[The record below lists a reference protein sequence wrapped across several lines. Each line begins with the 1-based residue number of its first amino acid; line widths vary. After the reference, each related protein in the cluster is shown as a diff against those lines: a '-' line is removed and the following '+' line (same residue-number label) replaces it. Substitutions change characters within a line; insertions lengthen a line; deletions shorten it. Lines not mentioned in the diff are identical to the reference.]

1 MSTSCRDGSP
11 RRRITWRRLTIV
23 WITVGV
29 LLASVSCTGR
39 PADRVENPTVISYA
53 GAASR
58 LSGLEPAE
66 VEEQLRDWTRTGL
79 ASHLELDTARLR
91 DAFYDTV
98 PVRDL
103 AFADLS
109 RQSTGPGR
117 ALFDG
122 RDVLHVLVPRGDPHE
137 ARTIGLLLDQHR
149 SDAGADPQQVQIHH
163 YQISSGTQTIGLTHE
178 KPAPTSEVRSAHG
191 FVTMRVDETKGLT
204 DFLAQTRH
212 LSWLEV
218 RGSEIWAGG
227 WNWPDVPGAPLDFED
242 VSVLQRG
249 YLQPASESRPGFSLD
264 PGPPTTRED
273 IAAVLPDLRP
283 ELADRLSTNNWKGSR
298 FGSAERFATAVD
310 TGLSDQLP
318 PALLAEL
325 GLPSD
330 RAQLWA
336 LSLLLAGKRAYSQAR
351 YEGQL
356 EGTEVGMTLFY
367 NDYMAKY
374 WVHGVGTGVP
384 TKAVGG
390 FIPNSDAMIPWS
402 HCSDA
407 GPQPE
412 SGRLWFGQ
420 NESGFAFDNDRVSIG
435 AQATRLF
442 ARSDG
447 EGGTEIE
454 RSFAFGR
461 GLRWWDQ
468 HYQAV
473 ADYEPQYQRLDQIM
487 RWSGALDW
495 LTSTTGV
502 TLPQLDDAAI
512 RSDLRFKD
520 WYAQHSE
527 LRERSEIEFVTPPS
541 ATQEAILAKPSKVY
555 ENCGISWISGGVSLG
570 DVIQRK
576 GGRSYHADLP
586 EPVRRAGLFNEA
598 SHLDPLTGVG
608 RIEQLSIDGSGNVIG
623 SLQRT
628 FSMRA
633 DGRAV
638 IDLVADGRREAPFGG
653 LKVHRAE
660 TASRQLEVDVAADRG
675 QVSQRVEFQDQE
687 LGELVARKAVD
698 TVMIQWRPGWL
709 DRARRGLESFQDRL
723 RSQPAAE
730 LPAVTD
736 GVLYSFQDASGR
748 VAYKVGGPGDPWLSI
763 TNERTPPGEEMV
775 LRLGGPHP
783 KTGEAQFF
791 EGRFSQRPELPP
803 ADGGPPSWMEIT
815 PPAGGHSAKATAGLL
830 GPDARPVR
838 VTTPDGASATAFQ
851 IGDRA
856 LARSDDSIL
865 GLDGTAEGAALLRDL
880 PRVAEAMRDAAQ
892 ANDGLRR
899 GVLLGDDAVAL
910 VDADGVILAAAAHPI
925 AGRVRQAT
933 GAGPSPPVLL
943 FRIEGNSVQ
952 HVDPSALT
960 RRPGAATRTTLGEL
974 WNTGRSEVYLRRSML
989 DFEHS
994 PIIPNDVPFD
1004 TKVIVAEFTVA
1015 DRPNAEA
1022 TASTPDV
1029 RIHEGVEWWRMSGPG
1044 VPTGPGGTPTS
1055 TPTPAPGSGV
1065 VPGPSG
1071 QILLVCPDTNENLP
1085 GCEQ

>member
-11 RRRITWRRLTIV
+11 RRRVNWRRLAVV

-29 LLASVSCTGR
+29 LVASVSCTGR
-39 PADRVENPTVISYA
+39 TADTIENPTVISYA

-66 VEEQLRDWTRTGL
+66 LEEQLRDWARTGL
-79 ASHLELDTARLR
+79 ASSLELDTARLR
-91 DAFYDTV
+91 DAVYDTV

-109 RQSTGPGR
+109 RQSMGPGR

-149 SDAGADPQQVQIHH
+149 SDAGADPQQVQVHH
-163 YQISSGTQTIGLTHE
+163 YLIGSGTQTIGLTHE
-178 KPAPTSEVRSAHG
+178 KPAPTSEIRSAHG
-191 FVTMRVDETKGLT
+191 FVTMRVDETEGLT
-204 DFLAQTRH
+204 GFLAQTRH

-264 PGPPTTRED
+264 PGPPETRED

-283 ELADRLSTNNWKGSR
+283 ELADRLITNNWKGSR
-298 FGSAERFATAVD
+298 FGSAERFTTAVED
-310 TGLSDQLP
+310 ALFDDKAP
-318 PALLAEL
+318 PAA

-330 RAQLWA
+330 RTQLWA
-336 LSLLLAGKRAYSQAR
+336 LSLLLAGKQAYSQAR
-351 YEGQL
+351 YDGRL
-356 EGTEVGMTLFY
+356 EGTKVGMTLFY
-367 NDYMAKY
+367 NDYMAKN

-384 TKAVGG
+384 TKAVEG
-390 FIPNSDAMIPWS
+390 FIPDPDAMIPWS
-402 HCSDA
+402 HCSGA

-420 NESGFAFDNDRVSIG
+420 NDSGFAFGNDRVSIG

-447 EGGTEIE
+447 EGGTEVE

-495 LTSTTGV
+495 LTSTTEV

-520 WYAQHSE
+520 WYAQHGE
-527 LRERSEIEFVTPPS
+527 LRERSQIEFVTPPS
-541 ATQEAILAKPSKVY
+541 AAQEAILAKPSTIY
-555 ENCGISWISGGVSLG
+555 QHCGLLRIVGGVSLG

-576 GGRSYHADLP
+576 GGRSFQADLP
-586 EPVRRAGLFNEA
+586 GPVRRAGLFNEA
-598 SHLDPLTGVG
+598 SRLDPLTGVG
-608 RIEQLSIDGSGNVIG
+608 RIEQLSIDGRGQVIG

-638 IDLVADGRREAPFGG
+638 IDLVADGRRVVPFGG
-653 LKVHRAE
+653 LKVYRAE
-660 TASRQLEVDVAADRG
+660 TASRQLEVNVAAGRG
-675 QVSQRVEFQDQE
+675 QVSQRVEFQGQE
-687 LGELVARKAVD
+687 LGELVAHKAVD
-698 TVMIQWRPGWL
+698 TVMIQWRPGLL
-709 DRARRGLESFQDRL
+709 DRARRALESFQNRL

-730 LPAVTD
+730 LPAATD
-736 GVLYSFQDASGR
+736 GVLYSYQDVGGR
-748 VAYKVGGPGDPWLSI
+748 VVHKIGGPGDPWLSI

-783 KTGEAQFF
+783 KTGQAEFF

-803 ADGGPPSWMEIT
+803 AEGGPPRWIEIT
-815 PPAGGHSAKATAGLL
+815 PSAGGHSAKVTAVLP
-830 GPDARPVR
+830 GPDAGAVR
-838 VTTPDGASATAFQ
+838 VTTPDGATATAIQ

-856 LARSDDSIL
+856 LARPDDPIL
-865 GLDGTAEGAALLRDL
+865 GFNGTAEGAALLKDF
-880 PRVAEAMRDAAQ
+880 PRVAEAMRNAAQ
-892 ANDGLRR
+892 AKDGLLH
-899 GVLLGDDAVAL
+899 GVRLGDDGVAL
-910 VDADGVILAAAAHPI
+910 VGADRVFLAAADHPW
-925 AGRVRQAT
+925 AGRVQQAT
-933 GAGPSPPVLL
+933 GASPSPPVLR
-943 FRIEGNSVQ
+943 FRMEGNRVV

-960 RRPGAATRTTLGEL
+960 IRPGSTQRKNLDEVL
-974 WNTGRSEVYLRRSML
+974 NTASGDVYLRRSML
-989 DFEHS
+989 TLDNGAIVRDAL
-994 PIIPNDVPFD
+994 PRGDN
-1004 TKVIVAEFTVA
+1004 VIVREFTVA
-1015 DRPNAEA
+1015 GRPNPEA

-1029 RIHEGVEWWRMSGPG
+1029 RIHEGVEWWRVSGPG
-1044 VPTGPGGTPTS
+1044 GPGGPGGTPT
-1055 TPTPAPGSGV
+1055 PIPGSGA
-1065 VPGPSG
+1065 VPVPSG
-1071 QILLVCPDTNENLP
+1071 QILLVCPDTNENIP